1 MRLTFIL
8 KSLNIN
14 LGEGLRTKL
23 LWDHYT
29 HLRDKDKSVTDKKID
44 LKKFNSLLTK
54 FMFSV
59 SCNRSGSSF
68 NQGRNL
74 LDGDKF
80 TYMIEK
86 GLDVKELMEYVSNE
100 AEFW

>member
-29 HLRDKDKSVTDKKID
+29 HLRDENKSVTDKKID
-44 LKKFNSLLTK
+44 LKKFKRNPTPPVTDWRIARSIRSL
-54 FMFSV
+54 
-59 SCNRSGSSF
+59 
-68 NQGRNL
+68 GRISKN
-74 LDGDKF
+74 
-80 TYMIEK
+80 TNIPA
-86 GLDVKELMEYVSNE
+86 V
-100 AEFW
+100 